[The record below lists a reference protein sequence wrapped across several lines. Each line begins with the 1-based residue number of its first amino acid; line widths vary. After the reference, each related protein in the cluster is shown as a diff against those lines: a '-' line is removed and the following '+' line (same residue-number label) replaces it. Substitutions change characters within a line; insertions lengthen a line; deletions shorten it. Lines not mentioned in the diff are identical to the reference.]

1 MNKSAV
7 GNGQSAVADGD
18 SLALLPAGNRPL
30 PTDFRAVLFDLG
42 DTLLDFQPMD
52 TRALFREAAGA
63 TYGVLRARGV
73 KSLPAFER
81 YARVYF
87 RGMKWAYFWAKMRG
101 REFNSLELLGR
112 FHRRMGLPADD
123 ALLRELSWL
132 WYEPVTRYTRVEADL
147 RATLAA
153 MREAGLRLGV
163 ISNTFVPG
171 FVHDRHLEMEGL
183 LEFVPVRV
191 YSSEVGYR
199 KPDRRIFEAAL
210 SRLGV
215 TARETLF
222 VGDLIK
228 TDIVGARRAGMRTA
242 LKQPF
247 ANLRPHRIADHVIRR
262 ISDLAAVVPIGVAAA
277 QGS

>member
-1 MNKSAV
+1 MNTRME
-7 GNGQSAVADGD
+7 DGGWKT
-18 SLALLPAGNRPL
+18 AGNL
-30 PTDFRAVLFDLG
+30 FSSSSAELRAVLFDLG

-52 TRALFREAAGA
+52 TRALFREAARA
-63 TYGVLRARGV
+63 TYDLLERRGIE
-73 KSLPAFER
+73 LPAFER
-81 YARVYF
+81 YAGVYF
-87 RGMKWAYFWAKMRG
+87 RGMKWAYFWAKLRR

-112 FHRRMGLPADD
+112 SHRRMGLPADD

-132 WYEPVTRYTRVEADL
+132 WYEPVTRHTRVEAEL

-183 LEFVPVRV
+183 LEFFPVRV

-215 TARETLF
+215 GAPETLF

-262 ISDLAAVVPIGVAAA
+262 ISDLAGVLPIGVAAA
-277 QGS
+277 AQGA